1 MEMRRTSIL
10 VAFALA
16 TTAIAPTSAFAQTSS
31 AHEYAEAQCGNGGY
45 VDKGYLSYEECYE
58 AAVQYYYYITAGGG
72 GGGGGGDGGTGG
84 GNTGGGG
91 TWIPDLGGVRGC
103 ASRLKCYDIEGE
115 EQNEAPPP

>member
-1 MEMRRTSIL
+1 MRKTSIL

-16 TTAIAPTSAFAQTSS
+16 TTAITPTPVFAQSS
-31 AHEYAEAQCGNGGY
+31 GAHEYAEAQCGNGGY
-45 VDKGYLSYEECYE
+45 VDRGYISYEECYE
-58 AAVQYYYYITAGGG
+58 AAVQYYYLITSGGG
-72 GGGGGGDGGTGG
+72 GGGGGGTDAGG
-84 GNTGGGG
+84 GGGG

>member
-1 MEMRRTSIL
+1 MRSTSIL

-16 TTAIAPTSAFAQTSS
+16 TTTIAPTPAFAQSS
-31 AHEYAEAQCGNGGY
+31 GAHEYAEAQCGNGGY
-45 VDKGYLSYEECYE
+45 ADKGYLSYEECYE

-72 GGGGGGDGGTGG
+72 GGGGGGGGTDPG
-84 GNTGGGG
+84 GGGG

-115 EQNEAPPP
+115 EQKEAPPP